1 MARQKNKRGIMSD
14 VGDTVSNTFGIASN
28 LTGVVADSLEV
39 TREFLK
45 PTLIEAREET
55 LVTTVD
61 AINGLKDM
69 GMEPE
74 QARTYLTTG
83 RL

>member
-1 MARQKNKRGIMSD
+1 MARKKEKGIMSD
-14 VGDTVSNTFGIASN
+14 VGNTISNTFSVGSN
-28 LTGVVADSLEV
+28 LTGVLADSLEV

-55 LVTTVD
+55 LVTTVE
-61 AINGLKDM
+61 AITSLKDM
-69 GMEPE
+69 GMDEAT
-74 QARTYLTTG
+74 AREYLTTG